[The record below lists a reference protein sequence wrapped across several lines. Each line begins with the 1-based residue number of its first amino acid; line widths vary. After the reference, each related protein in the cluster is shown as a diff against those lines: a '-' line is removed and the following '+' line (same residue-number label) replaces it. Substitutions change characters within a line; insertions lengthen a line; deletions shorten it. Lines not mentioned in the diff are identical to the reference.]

1 MAAKTCDDHRRA
13 DGAAAAMRPRRA
25 APRRVALPLALAAA
39 LGLHIAAATADPAPQ
54 LDGAI
59 ARYRALLLQDVDRT
73 VAGAEKLR
81 ARIVAEDLA
90 GAKQAWLEA
99 RVGWERSEVFTTG
112 FVPELDK
119 DIDAWPNGTTGF
131 HAIEAKLFGTGRT
144 DAAEESE
151 ALLENLTA
159 LRAQVRGVA
168 LTPQGLLDGIA
179 RLAYEVGES
188 KIDGGES
195 RVSGTSLDDMRNN
208 LAGIDLAWHTIF
220 AAALQARDGALA
232 AEVKQRIDALGAMLA
247 HAELRRLDPDQL
259 RAASEGL
266 VLALQTAAPR
276 LALQRP
282 TLD

>member
-1 MAAKTCDDHRRA
+1 MRA
-13 DGAAAAMRPRRA
+13 RPTAPRRA
-25 APRRVALPLALAAA
+25 VLVLAAA
-39 LGLHIAAATADPAPQ
+39 LGLHVATAAATADPAPQ

-59 ARYRALLLQDVDRT
+59 ARYRTLLLHDVDRT

-81 ARIVAEDLA
+81 TRIAAEDLA
-90 GAKQAWLEA
+90 GARQAWLEA

-112 FVPELDK
+112 FVPDLDR

-131 HAIEAKLFGTGRT
+131 HAIEAKLFGTGQL
-144 DAAEESE
+144 DAVDETE
-151 ALLENLTA
+151 ALLKNLTA
-159 LRAQVRGVA
+159 LRAQVRSAA

-208 LAGIDLAWHTIF
+208 LAGIDLAWHTLF
-220 AAALQARDGALA
+220 ASPLQARDGALA
-232 AEVKQRIDALGAMLA
+232 AEVQRRIDALGAMLA
-247 HAELRRLDPDQL
+247 GAELRRLDPDKL